1 MILKIRQK
9 IVNGWSIDFY
19 IKPIDKYV
27 QFDGVYWHGLDCS
40 LDKIKKLEKPRDKR
54 ILDTYLLDRRQ
65 DSWFEKNDL
74 NLLRITDRQF
84 NKIHE
89 SELLYLIG

>member
-27 QFDGVYWHGLDCS
+27 QFDGVYWHGLDRS

-65 DSWFEKNDL
+65 DSWFEENKL
-74 NLLRITDRQF
+74 NLFRITDRQF